1 MTDQILKTI
10 SAIEPE
16 LIAIRQDL
24 HAHPETGFEERRTA
38 GIVAK
43 TLRGWGLDVTDGVGR
58 TGVVATLKGKQPGT
72 RTIGLR
78 ADMDA
83 LNIEETTGL
92 PYAST
97 VPGKMHACG
106 HDGHTAMLLG
116 AAYTLAQHRDFAGT
130 IHFIFQPAE
139 EGLGGGLAMLGDG
152 LLERFPAEKLYGL
165 HNWPGMPVGRFGT
178 ATGAFMAAGDTWTVT
193 FRGTGGHG
201 GAAAHLAT
209 DVTVA
214 QAEFVMALQ
223 TIVSRNV
230 PALKP
235 AVISVGYIDG
245 GIWDAPNV
253 IPSQLVIRGTTRSFD
268 EKVRGLLERR
278 LGEVAH
284 AVAAVHGCTAE
295 LKYERIFAPLVNDA
309 DCTATAIAV
318 ARSIVGEGQVE
329 AAMAPVTGSEDFSF
343 MLQQRPG
350 NYIMLGNGVAE
361 DGSFASV
368 HTPKYNFNDKALP
381 LGVRYFVA
389 LAQREL
395 AA

>member
-38 GIVAK
+38 GIVAS

-72 RTIGLR
+72 RSIGLR

-83 LNIEETTGL
+83 LNIKEATGL

-97 VPGKMHACG
+97 ISGKMHACG
-106 HDGHTAMLLG
+106 HDGHTAILLG

-230 PALKP
+230 AALKS

-245 GIWDAPNV
+245 GTWDSPNV
-253 IPSQLVIRGTTRSFD
+253 IPSQIVIRGTTRSFD
-268 EKVRGLLERR
+268 EKVRELLERR

-295 LKYERIFAPLVNDA
+295 LQYERIFSPLVNDA

-329 AAMAPVTGSEDFSF
+329 TTMAPVTGSEDFSF
-343 MLQQRPG
+343 MLEKRPG
-350 NYIMLGNGVAE
+350 NYIMLGNGVAA

-395 AA
+395 A

>member
-38 GIVAK
+38 GIVAS

-58 TGVVATLKGKQPGT
+58 IGVVATLKGKQPGT
-72 RTIGLR
+72 RSIGLR

-106 HDGHTAMLLG
+106 HDGHTAILLG

-193 FRGTGGHG
+193 LRGTGGHG

-214 QAEFVMALQ
+214 QAEFVMAVQ

-230 PALKP
+230 AALKS

-245 GIWDAPNV
+245 GTWDSPNV
-253 IPSQLVIRGTTRSFD
+253 IPSQIVIRGTTRSFD
-268 EKVRGLLERR
+268 EKVRELLERR

-284 AVAAVHGCTAE
+284 AVAAVHGCTAK
-295 LKYERIFAPLVNDA
+295 LQYERIFAPLVNDA
-309 DCTATAIAV
+309 DCTATAISV

-329 AAMAPVTGSEDFSF
+329 TTMAPVTGSEDFSF

-350 NYIMLGNGVAE
+350 NYIMLGNGVAA

-395 AA
+395 A

>member
-38 GIVAK
+38 GIVAS

-72 RTIGLR
+72 RSIGLR

-83 LNIEETTGL
+83 LNIKEATGL

-97 VPGKMHACG
+97 VSGKMHACG
-106 HDGHTAMLLG
+106 HDGHTAILLG

-214 QAEFVMALQ
+214 QAEFVMAVQ

-230 PALKP
+230 AALKS

-245 GIWDAPNV
+245 GTWDSPNV
-253 IPSQLVIRGTTRSFD
+253 IPSQIVIRGTTRSFD
-268 EKVRGLLERR
+268 EKVRELLERR

-295 LKYERIFAPLVNDA
+295 LQYERIFSPLVNDA

-329 AAMAPVTGSEDFSF
+329 TTMAPVTGSEDFSF
-343 MLQQRPG
+343 MLEKRPG
-350 NYIMLGNGVAE
+350 NYIMLGNGVAA

-395 AA
+395 A